1 MQRIIKA
8 LAIGL
13 LALSAQHLSAYSGK
27 TYLADRPKGV
37 DSLLERV
44 TLQNMQ
50 SSKAEDSFGATFQ
63 ATGFYNE
70 ALKSDDIASYFLFG
84 NKPSASLSRDT
95 LRLMI
100 PDHNA
105 AGAPGQPLASD
116 AATSVKLC
124 PTIRTY
130 GVMFTYL
137 QDLEKILP
145 GLYFNVRAPIV
156 EVDTDSG
163 LIVAGGNAEQVKKF
177 LSGTLDEIQ
186 VTGAEARKPLNNAKL
201 VGRQSAIG
209 IADIDLRMGYA
220 FLQREHGSLGLN
232 VGLTIPT
239 GNSPEATKFLE
250 AIYGNGGHWGFGLG
264 LEGRY
269 ELWRNE
275 NATFGIHAN
284 SDYRQLFTNTE
295 RRTFGIKGLNLGQY
309 RITAPKV
316 VNSQA
321 TQGFPA
327 ANILTLSTDVTPGM
341 QLDNVVGFTYT
352 YGGLTVDL
360 GYNLYF
366 RDREALK
373 LRDKW
378 DDAQIANVYLT
389 DPSTAAPAHAGG
401 VAVPF
406 GTFPLPAPGVVN
418 LVNNGNDHADLTTA
432 TIDFDA
438 GQTPSQ
444 LSNKVL
450 GGVGYIF
457 KEWQYPIM
465 LGFGGHYEVP
475 GNNAAIQTWG
485 FYFKSGIA
493 F

>member
-1 MQRIIKA
+1 MQRIIKS

-13 LALSAQHLSAYSGK
+13 LALSAQHVSAYTNK

-44 TLQNMQ
+44 TLQNMH

-70 ALKSDDIASYFLFG
+70 SLKSDDIGAYFFFKD
-84 NKPSASLSRDT
+84 KPNASLNRDT
-95 LRLMI
+95 LRLII
-100 PDHNA
+100 PDHNPGIA
-105 AGAPGQPLASD
+105 VPGQPLSSD
-116 AATSVKLC
+116 SNTTVKLC

-130 GVMFTYL
+130 GIMFSYL

-156 EVDTDSG
+156 EVDTDTG
-163 LIVAGGNAEQVKKF
+163 LIVAGGNGETVKKF
-177 LSGTLDEIQ
+177 FGGTLDEIQ
-186 VTGAEARKPLNNAKL
+186 ATAPEARQPLNNAKII
-201 VGRQSAIG
+201 GRQSAIG

-220 FLQREHGSLGLN
+220 FLQREHGTLGLN

-239 GNSPEATKFLE
+239 GNSPEGKNLLE

-264 LEGRY
+264 IEGRY
-269 ELWRNE
+269 ELWNNE
-275 NATFGIHAN
+275 NATLGIHAN

-295 RRTFGIKGLNLGQY
+295 RRTFGIKGIDLGQY
-309 RITAPKV
+309 RITAARV
-316 VNSQA
+316 ANSLT
-321 TQGFPA
+321 TQGNPA
-327 ANILTLSTDVTPGM
+327 ANVLTLSTDVTPGV

-366 RDREALK
+366 RDTESLK
-373 LRDKW
+373 LRDSW

-389 DPSTAAPAHAGG
+389 DPTTANPAGG
-401 VAVPF
+401 RDVPF
-406 GTFPLPAPGVVN
+406 GTFPAPAPAAVN
-418 LVNNGNDHADLTTA
+418 LTANLATHKDLTTSA
-432 TIDFDA
+432 INFDSA
-438 GQTPSQ
+438 VTPAQ
-444 LSNKVL
+444 VTNKVL
-450 GGVGYIF
+450 AGVGYIF
-457 KEWQYPIM
+457 KEWEYPIM
-465 LGFGGHYEVP
+465 LGFGGHYEIP
-475 GNNAAIQTWG
+475 TKNSAIQTWG